1 MFFGTAYPKVF
12 LSRSPAMVP
21 SDAKLIE
28 VVNEKPADMTNEHWK
43 FLCSLRFGLVV
54 FSAPLGEMASLPY
67 QVGEGDLDGDL
78 VRQHCLF
85 LLSCIYIRTF
95 SLVSLSIPTYNAL
108 LYSTY
113 ACSGK
118 RF

>member
-1 MFFGTAYPKVF
+1 MLFGQAHPKVF

-21 SDAKLIE
+21 GDAKLLE
-28 VVNEKPADMTNEHWK
+28 VVGEKPADMTNENWK

-78 VRQHCLF
+78 VRQHCL
-85 LLSCIYIRTF
+85 LSLSRICIWMF